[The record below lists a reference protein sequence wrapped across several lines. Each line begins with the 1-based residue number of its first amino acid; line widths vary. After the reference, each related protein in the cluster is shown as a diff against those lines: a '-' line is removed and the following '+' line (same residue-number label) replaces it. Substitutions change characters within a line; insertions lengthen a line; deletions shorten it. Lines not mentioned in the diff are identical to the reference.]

1 MEKENA
7 QRTIAVTVW
16 GHRISPVFDSARTLL
31 IVHVDG
37 TRIVSSS
44 HLQFDPDRLAEL
56 VQVLQAHKVVVIICG
71 AVSEEPATVLEAAGF
86 ELIPFV
92 AGDFHRVLTSYL
104 QGGPL
109 QSEFTMPGCGKHICC
124 QGKIRRGQE
133 IKPSPGRRHQGRGQ
147 RMPWIADERQNE
159 KRHSAIVVDTSVK
172 LIDES

>member
-31 IVHVDG
+31 IANVDG

-44 HLQFDPDRLAEL
+44 HLHFDPDRLAEL
-56 VQVLQAHKVVVIICG
+56 MQVLRAHKVMVIICG
-71 AVSEEPATVLEAAGF
+71 AVSEEPATLLEAAGF
-86 ELIPFV
+86 ELISFV
-92 AGDFHRVLTSYL
+92 TGDFHRVLTNYV

-109 QSEFTMPGCGKHICC
+109 RGEFAMPGCGKHICC

-133 IKPSPGRRHQGRGQ
+133 ITPSPGRRHQVRRQ
-147 RMPWIADERQNE
+147 RMTPETAERLDEN
-159 KRHSAIVVDTSVK
+159 RHGVIVADTSAK
-172 LIDES
+172 LIDKI